1 MKKNYT
7 KQWAD
12 ELAQTYGGSVEL
24 DRRGYFVAIPRTNA
38 TIKQIREDSGCTIR
52 VHEDRYRNLDKT
64 RYMNIFN
71 FRGLEP
77 VIVVY
82 PRDMRDNTSEADV
95 SASANDD
102 NIYSHMNNIDD
113 DASL

>member
-1 MKKNYT
+1 MKKYT

-12 ELAQTYGGSVEL
+12 ELAQTYGGTVEL
-24 DRRGYFVAIPRTNA
+24 DPRGYLVAIPRANA

-52 VHEDRYRNLDKT
+52 VYEDKYRNSDKT

-71 FRGLEP
+71 FRGPDP
-77 VIVVY
+77 VILVY

-95 SASANDD
+95 ADSAANDD
-102 NIYSHMNNIDD
+102 IYSLMNNIDD

>member
-1 MKKNYT
+1 MKKYT

-12 ELAQTYGGSVEL
+12 ELAQTYGGTVQS
-24 DRRGYFVAIPRTNA
+24 DPRGYLVVIPRANA
-38 TIKQIREDSGCTIR
+38 TIKQIREDNGCTIR
-52 VHEDRYRNLDKT
+52 VYEDKYRNSDKT

-71 FRGLEP
+71 NRGPDPKIL
-77 VIVVY
+77 VY

-102 NIYSHMNNIDD
+102 NIYSLMNNLDD